1 MGHINN
7 GVRVLDNAATLIFI
21 AITLATA
28 AMAVVI
34 TTGLLTKRS
43 GPQRGAAQS
52 SGTASGVDLLRRYR
66 FREGYMLSDVEA
78 DDAFL
83 DTGIDRTVAYK
94 RLVSSLNPL
103 SPDLGDRL
111 SALQDRGEAFLI
123 DGLIGTDSVLIGGR
137 IEDEDVLTLSIGPS
151 GASAGRQTVEA
162 ATLNALQTELTDLR
176 AALDT
181 GVVPMWRE
189 DANARVTWANA
200 PYFELVER
208 MRDGEAPG
216 WPLPRI
222 FEAGLEDAPSEGT
235 IRRCKI
241 SMPDRDEPTWYE
253 ISRDALPGGTALF
266 TAQPADRLVRAE
278 TSLREFLQTTTK
290 TFAAL
295 PVGLAVFDRKRQ
307 LVTFNPALVALT
319 QAGAE
324 FLSARPDL
332 PSFLDRLRDQ
342 KRMPEP
348 RDYRSW
354 RDEIAQLEE
363 GAENGTY
370 RQLWELPE
378 GKTYRVM
385 GRPHPDGAIAFM
397 FEDIS
402 AEVSLTRQFRA
413 DLEMFQ
419 AILDAVPAAITVFQA
434 DGSMIGANEGY
445 GRLWGQDPQ
454 ILAQMPHLNQACT
467 DWADRCKPSR
477 VWGEIRQFVGHEV
490 ERAPWVEEIETRDGL
505 RLAVRMAP
513 TRGRATV
520 IQFLPLDVN
529 LTDPL
534 SDLDSRT
541 ATPLLDAALQRANG
555 KAAQSA

>member
-1 MGHINN
+1 M
-7 GVRVLDNAATLIFI
+7 
-21 AITLATA
+21 
-28 AMAVVI
+28 
-34 TTGLLTKRS
+34 
-43 GPQRGAAQS
+43 
-52 SGTASGVDLLRRYR
+52 LRRYR
-66 FREGYMLSDVEA
+66 FREGYLLSDVDA

-83 DTGIDRTVAYK
+83 DPDIDRTIAFK
-94 RLVSSLNPL
+94 RLVTSLKPL
-103 SPDLGDRL
+103 SPDLGTRL
-111 SALQDRGEAFLI
+111 SALQDRGEAFLV
-123 DGLIGTDSVLIGGR
+123 DGRIGSDAVSIAGR
-137 IEDEDVLTLSIGPS
+137 IEDEDVLTLSVGPTAA
-151 GASAGRQTVEA
+151 GAGRQTVEA
-162 ATLNALQTELTDLR
+162 ATLDALQTELTDLR

-189 DANARVTWANA
+189 DTTGRVTWANA
-200 PYFELVER
+200 AYFDLVER

-216 WPLPRI
+216 WPLPRV
-222 FEAGLEDAPSEGT
+222 FAAELEPTPNEGT

-253 ISRDALPGGTALF
+253 VSRDLMPGGTALF

-278 TSLREFLQTTTK
+278 TNLREFLQTTTK

-295 PVGLAVFDRKRQ
+295 PVGLAVFDCKRQ

-319 QAGAE
+319 QAGAD

-332 PSFLDRLRDQ
+332 RSFLDRLRDK

-348 RDYRSW
+348 RDYRGW

-378 GKTYRVM
+378 GKTFRVM

-419 AILDAVPAAITVFQA
+419 AVLDAIPAAIAVFQA
-434 DGSMIGANEGY
+434 DGAMVGANEGY
-445 GRLWGQDPQ
+445 GRLWGKDPQ
-454 ILAQMPHLNQACT
+454 ILAKMPHLNQASSE
-467 DWADRCKPSR
+467 WADRCKPSL
-477 VWGEIRQFVGHEV
+477 VWGEIRQFIGHEMDR
-490 ERAPWVEEIETRDGL
+490 EPWVDEIETKDGL
-505 RLAVRMAP
+505 RLSVRMAP

-520 IQFLPLDVN
+520 VQFLPLDVS
-529 LTDPL
+529 LADPL
-534 SDLDSRT
+534 ATVASTT
-541 ATPLLDAALQRANG
+541 ATPLLDAALS
-555 KAAQSA
+555 KVSSARSA

>member
-1 MGHINN
+1 M
-7 GVRVLDNAATLIFI
+7 LDNAATLIFI
-21 AITLATA
+21 AITFATA
-28 AMAVVI
+28 ALAVVL
-34 TTGLLTKRS
+34 TTRLLASRS
-43 GPQRGAAQS
+43 LTPRTVGQS
-52 SGTASGVDLLRRYR
+52 SGGGSGIDVLRRYR
-66 FREGYMLSDVEA
+66 FREGYMLSDVED

-83 DTGIDRTVAYK
+83 DTGIDRTIAFK

-103 SPDLGDRL
+103 SPDLGARL
-111 SALQDRGEAFLI
+111 ADLQDRGDAFLI
-123 DGLIGTDSVLIGGR
+123 DGRIGDDAVLIGGR

-151 GASAGRQTVEA
+151 GEGTGRQTVET
-162 ATLNALQTELTDLR
+162 ATLHALQTELSDLR

-189 DANARVTWANA
+189 DESARVTWANSA
-200 PYFELVER
+200 YFDLVER
-208 MRDGEAPG
+208 LRDGEAPG

-222 FEAGLEDAPSEGT
+222 FAAELEPAPTEGT

-253 ISRDALPGGTALF
+253 VSRDPLPAGTALF

-332 PSFLDRLRDQ
+332 PSFLDQLRE
-342 KRMPEP
+342 KKSMPEP
-348 RDYRSW
+348 RDYRTW

-378 GKTYRVM
+378 GKTFRVM

-419 AILDAVPAAITVFQA
+419 AILDAVPAAIAVFQA
-434 DGSMIGANEGY
+434 DGAMIGANEGY
-445 GRLWGQDPQ
+445 GKLWGQDPQ
-454 ILAQMPHLNQACT
+454 ILEQMPHLDQACAE
-467 DWADRCKPSR
+467 WAEGCKPSR
-477 VWGEIRQFVGHEV
+477 AWGEIRQFVGHEV
-490 ERAPWVEEIETRDGL
+490 ERAPWVEEIETKEGL

-520 IQFLPLDVN
+520 VQFLPLDVS
-529 LTDPL
+529 LSDPL
-534 SDLDSRT
+534 ADLDAT
-541 ATPLLDAALQRANG
+541 DATPLLDAARANG
-555 KAAQSA
+555 SVKAKRRA

>member
-1 MGHINN
+1 M
-7 GVRVLDNAATLIFI
+7 LDNATTLIFI

-28 AMAVVI
+28 AIAVVL
-34 TTGLLTKRS
+34 TTRMLANRDAAAPAATGPS
-43 GPQRGAAQS
+43 GRV
-52 SGTASGVDLLRRYR
+52 SGTDVLRRYR

-83 DTGIDRTVAYK
+83 DAGVDRTFAFR
-94 RLVSSLNPL
+94 RLVSSLTPL
-103 SPDLGDRL
+103 SPDLPARVA
-111 SALQDRGEAFLI
+111 ALQDRGDAFLI
-123 DGLIGTDSVLIGGR
+123 DGRIGADAVFIAGR
-137 IEDEDVLTLSIGPS
+137 LEDEDILTLSVGPA
-151 GASAGRQTVEA
+151 GDGEGRQAVEA
-162 ATLNALQTELTDLR
+162 ATLNALQSELSDLR
-176 AALDT
+176 ATMDT

-189 DANARVTWANA
+189 DEAARVTWANA
-200 PYFELVER
+200 AYFELVER
-208 MRDGEAPG
+208 LRGGEAPG

-222 FEAGLEDAPSEGT
+222 FASELEHSPSEGT

-241 SMPDRDEPTWYE
+241 AMPDRDEPTWYE
-253 ISRDALPGGTALF
+253 VSRDPLPGGTALF

-290 TFAAL
+290 AFAAL

-332 PSFLDRLRDQ
+332 RSFLDQLREK

-378 GKTYRVM
+378 GKTFRVM

-419 AILDAVPAAITVFQA
+419 AVLDAVPAAIAVFQA
-434 DGSMIGANEGY
+434 DGTMIGANEGY
-445 GRLWGQDPQ
+445 GKLWGQDPQ
-454 ILAQMPHLNQACT
+454 ILSQMPHLNQACA
-467 DWADRCKPSR
+467 DWAERCKPSR

-490 ERAPWVEEIETRDGL
+490 ARAPWVEEVETTDGL

-520 IQFLPLDVN
+520 VQFLPLDVS
-529 LTDPL
+529 LSDPL
-534 SDLDSRT
+534 SDLGAQP
-541 ATPLLDAALQRANG
+541 ATPLLDAARAQANEGEQRRA
-555 KAAQSA
+555 

>member
-1 MGHINN
+1 M
-7 GVRVLDNAATLIFI
+7 LDNATTLIFI
-21 AITLATA
+21 AITFTTA
-28 AMAVVI
+28 AMAVVL
-34 TTGLLTKRS
+34 TTRLLANRATAPRAATGPS
-43 GPQRGAAQS
+43 GRA
-52 SGTASGVDLLRRYR
+52 SGTDVLRRYR
-66 FREGYMLSDVEA
+66 FREGYMLSDVED

-83 DTGIDRTVAYK
+83 DPGVDRSFAFR
-94 RLVSSLNPL
+94 RLVSTLTPL
-103 SPDLGDRL
+103 SPDLPARMA
-111 SALQDRGEAFLI
+111 ALQDRGDAFLI
-123 DGLIGTDSVLIGGR
+123 DGRIGADAVFIAGR
-137 IEDEDVLTLSIGPS
+137 LEDEDVLTLSVGPA
-151 GASAGRQTVEA
+151 GDGEGRQAVEA
-162 ATLNALQTELTDLR
+162 ATLNALQSELSDLR

-189 DANARVTWANA
+189 DDSTRVTWANA
-200 PYFELVER
+200 AYFELVER
-208 MRDGEAPG
+208 LRDGEAPG

-222 FEAGLEDAPSEGT
+222 FASELEHAPSEGT

-241 SMPDRDEPTWYE
+241 AMPDRDEPTWYE
-253 ISRDALPGGTALF
+253 ISRDPLPGGTALF

-332 PSFLDRLRDQ
+332 RSFLDQLREK

-378 GKTYRVM
+378 GKTFRVM

-419 AILDAVPAAITVFQA
+419 AILDAVPAAIAVFQA
-434 DGSMIGANEGY
+434 DGAMIGANEGY
-445 GRLWGQDPQ
+445 GRLWGKDPQ
-454 ILAQMPHLNQACT
+454 ILAQMPHLNQACAE
-467 DWADRCKPSR
+467 WAEGCKPSR

-490 ERAPWVEEIETRDGL
+490 ERAPWVEEVETLDGL

-520 IQFLPLDVN
+520 VQFLPLDVS
-529 LTDPL
+529 LSDPL
-534 SDLDSRT
+534 ADLGVQT
-541 ATPLLDAALQRANG
+541 ATPLLDAARAQANG
-555 KAAQSA
+555 GAQRRA

>member
-1 MGHINN
+1 M
-7 GVRVLDNAATLIFI
+7 DNAATLIFI
-21 AITLATA
+21 GITLATA
-28 AMAVVI
+28 AMGVVL
-34 TTGLLTKRS
+34 TTRLLAGRLIARS
-43 GPQRGAAQS
+43 GGAPPRG
-52 SGTASGVDLLRRYR
+52 SGNSDVLRRYR
-66 FREGYMLSDVEA
+66 FREGYLLSDVDR

-83 DTGIDRTVAYK
+83 DHDIDRTMAFK
-94 RLVSSLNPL
+94 RLVSSLVPI
-103 SPDLGDRL
+103 SPDLKPHL
-111 SALQDRGEAFLI
+111 TALQDRGDAFVI
-123 DGLIGTDSVLIGGR
+123 EGRIGSDPVLIGGR
-137 IEDEDVLTLSIGPS
+137 LEEDDVLSLSVGP
-151 GASAGRQTVEA
+151 ADKREGRQTVEA
-162 ATLNALQTELTDLR
+162 ATLSALQAELSDLR

-189 DANARVTWANA
+189 DRDARVIWANA
-200 PYFELVER
+200 SYFDLLER
-208 MRDGEAPG
+208 QQGGDAPC
-216 WPLPRI
+216 WPLPRV
-222 FEAGLEDAPSEGT
+222 FASALEEAPTEGT
-235 IRRCKI
+235 IRRCSI
-241 SMPDRDEPTWYE
+241 AFPDRDEPTWYE
-253 ISRDALPGGTALF
+253 VSRDELPGGSALF

-278 TSLREFLQTTTK
+278 TNLRHFLQTTTK

-319 QAGAE
+319 QVGAE

-332 PSFLDRLRDQ
+332 RSFLDQLREM

-378 GKTYRVM
+378 GKTFRVM

-413 DLEMFQ
+413 DLDMFQ
-419 AILDAVPAAITVFQA
+419 AVLDAIPAAIAVFQA
-434 DGSMIGANEGY
+434 DGAMVGANEGY

-454 ILAQMPHLNQACT
+454 DLAQMPHLNQTCQ
-467 DWADRCKPSR
+467 DWAKGCKPSP
-477 VWGEIRQFVGHEV
+477 VWGEIRQFVGHEI
-490 ERAPWVEEIETRDGL
+490 ERAPWVEEIETLNGM

-520 IQFLPLDVN
+520 IQFHPLDINVA
-529 LTDPL
+529 DPL
-534 SDLDSRT
+534 AELGVPP
-541 ATPLLDAALQRANG
+541 ATPLLDAARAQVPEDTQRRA
-555 KAAQSA
+555 

>member
-1 MGHINN
+1 M
-7 GVRVLDNAATLIFI
+7 LDNAATLIFI
-21 AITLATA
+21 AITFATA
-28 AMAVVI
+28 ALAVVL
-34 TTGLLTKRS
+34 TTRLLASRS
-43 GPQRGAAQS
+43 LTPRSAGQT
-52 SGTASGVDLLRRYR
+52 SGGASGMDVLRRYR
-66 FREGYMLSDVEA
+66 FREGYMLSDVEE

-83 DTGIDRTVAYK
+83 DTGIDRTIAFK

-103 SPDLGDRL
+103 SPDLGARL
-111 SALQDRGEAFLI
+111 ADLQGRGDAFLI
-123 DGLIGTDSVLIGGR
+123 DGRIGDDAVLIGGR
-137 IEDEDVLTLSIGPS
+137 IEDENVLTLSIGPS
-151 GASAGRQTVEA
+151 AEGTGRQTVEA
-162 ATLNALQTELTDLR
+162 ATLNALQTELSDLR

-189 DANARVTWANA
+189 DESARVTWANSA
-200 PYFELVER
+200 YFDLVER
-208 MRDGEAPG
+208 LRDGEAPG

-222 FEAGLEDAPSEGT
+222 FAAELEPTPAEGT

-253 ISRDALPGGTALF
+253 VSRDLLPAGTALF

-278 TSLREFLQTTTK
+278 TSLRDFLQTTTK

-319 QAGAE
+319 QASAE

-332 PSFLDRLRDQ
+332 PSFLDQLRE
-342 KRMPEP
+342 KKSMPEP
-348 RDYRSW
+348 RDYRTW

-370 RQLWELPE
+370 RQLWELPQ
-378 GKTYRVM
+378 GKTFRVM

-419 AILDAVPAAITVFQA
+419 AVLDAVPAAIAVFQA
-434 DGSMIGANEGY
+434 DGAMIGANEGY
-445 GRLWGQDPQ
+445 GKLWGQDPQ
-454 ILAQMPHLNQACT
+454 TLAQMPHLDQACKE
-467 DWADRCKPSR
+467 WAAGCKPSR
-477 VWGEIRQFVGHEV
+477 AWGDIRQFVGHEV
-490 ERAPWVEEIETRDGL
+490 ERAPRVDEVETKEGL
-505 RLAVRMAP
+505 RLAVRMMP

-520 IQFLPLDVN
+520 VQFMALDVSA
-529 LTDPL
+529 
-534 SDLDSRT
+534 SDLT
-541 ATPLLDAALQRANG
+541 TTVATPLLDAARSSGSTGAKRRA
-555 KAAQSA
+555 

>member
-1 MGHINN
+1 M
-7 GVRVLDNAATLIFI
+7 
-21 AITLATA
+21 ITFATA
-28 AMAVVI
+28 AMAVAL
-34 TTGLLTKRS
+34 TTRLLARHGRTPAPDGVS
-43 GPQRGAAQS
+43 QGAAI
-52 SGTASGVDLLRRYR
+52 GTDVQRRYR
-66 FREGYMLSDVEA
+66 FREGYLLSDVDA

-83 DTGIDRTVAYK
+83 EAGIDRTVAYK
-94 RLVSSLNPL
+94 RLVAALLPL
-103 SPDLGDRL
+103 SPDLKSHL
-111 SALQDRGEAFLI
+111 SALHDRSDSFLI
-123 DGLIGTDSVLIGGR
+123 DGRIGNDAVLIGGR
-137 IEDEDVLTLSIGPS
+137 MEEDDVITLSIGP
-151 GASAGRQTVEA
+151 ADEKEGRQTVEA
-162 ATLNALQTELTDLR
+162 ATLHALKSELSDLR

-181 GVVPMWRE
+181 GVVPMWKE
-189 DANARVTWANA
+189 DESARVTWANA
-200 PYFELVER
+200 PYFDLVER
-208 MRDGEAPG
+208 LRDGEAPG
-216 WPLPRI
+216 WPLPRV
-222 FEAGLEDAPSEGT
+222 FASELDANPTEGT
-235 IRRCKI
+235 VRRCKI
-241 SMPDRDEPTWYE
+241 AMPDRDEPTWYE
-253 ISRDALPGGTALF
+253 VSRDLLPGGAALF

-278 TSLREFLQTTTK
+278 SSLRQFLQTTTK

-332 PSFLDRLRDQ
+332 RSFLDQLREK

-363 GAENGTY
+363 DAENGTY

-378 GKTYRVM
+378 GKTFRVM

-402 AEVSLTRQFRA
+402 AEVTLTRQFRA

-419 AILDAVPAAITVFQA
+419 AVLDAIPAAIAVFQA
-434 DGSMIGANEGY
+434 DGAMIGANEGY

-454 ILAQMPHLNQACT
+454 ILAQMPHLNQACQE
-467 DWADRCKPSR
+467 WADGCKPSS
-477 VWGEIRQFVGHEV
+477 VWGDIRQFVGHEV
-490 ERAPWVEEIETRDGL
+490 ERAPWVEVVETKAGI

-520 IQFLPLDVN
+520 VQFLPLDVS
-529 LTDPL
+529 LSDPL
-534 SDLDSRT
+534 AELAPDT
-541 ATPLLDAALQRANG
+541 VTPLLDAARSQVPDDTKRRA
-555 KAAQSA
+555 

>member
-1 MGHINN
+1 
-7 GVRVLDNAATLIFI
+7 
-21 AITLATA
+21 
-28 AMAVVI
+28 
-34 TTGLLTKRS
+34 
-43 GPQRGAAQS
+43 
-52 SGTASGVDLLRRYR
+52 
-66 FREGYMLSDVEA
+66 MLSDVEA

-83 DTGIDRTVAYK
+83 EDSVDRTAAYK
-94 RLVSSLNPL
+94 RLVASL
-103 SPDLGDRL
+103 SPLCPDLSKRLGD
-111 SALQDRGEAFLI
+111 LQDRGDAFLV
-123 DGLIGTDSVLIGGR
+123 DGRIGSDAVFIAGR
-137 IEDEDVLTLSIGPS
+137 IEDGDVLTLSVGPA
-151 GASAGRQTVEA
+151 GDGEGRQTVEA
-162 ATLNALQTELTDLR
+162 ATLHALQTELSDLR

-189 DANARVTWANA
+189 DDSARVTWANA
-200 PYFELVER
+200 PYFDLVER
-208 MRDGEAPG
+208 QRDGDTPG

-222 FEAGLEDAPSEGT
+222 FASELEHVPSEGT

-253 ISRDALPGGTALF
+253 VSRDPLPAGGALY

-332 PSFLDRLRDQ
+332 RSFLDQLREK

-378 GKTYRVM
+378 GKTFRVM

-419 AILDAVPAAITVFQA
+419 AVLDAVPAAIAVFQA
-434 DGSMIGANEGY
+434 DGAMIGANEGY

-454 ILAQMPHLNQACT
+454 ILAQMPHLDQACAE
-467 DWADRCKPSR
+467 WAEGCKPSR
-477 VWGEIRQFVGHEV
+477 VWAEIRQFVGHEV
-490 ERAPWVEEIETRDGL
+490 ERGPWVEEIETSDGL
-505 RLAVRMAP
+505 RLTVRMAP

-520 IQFLPLDVN
+520 IQFLPLDVGLSDP
-529 LTDPL
+529 LTDHNPQP
-534 SDLDSRT
+534 T
-541 ATPLLDAALQRANG
+541 TPLLDAARAQIEASE
-555 KAAQSA
+555 KRHA

>member
-1 MGHINN
+1 
-7 GVRVLDNAATLIFI
+7 
-21 AITLATA
+21 
-28 AMAVVI
+28 
-34 TTGLLTKRS
+34 
-43 GPQRGAAQS
+43 
-52 SGTASGVDLLRRYR
+52 
-66 FREGYMLSDVEA
+66 MLSDVEA

-83 DTGIDRTVAYK
+83 DTNVDRTTAYK
-94 RLVSSLNPL
+94 RLVSSLSPL
-103 SPDLGDRL
+103 SPDLTARL
-111 SALQDRGEAFLI
+111 TDLQDRGDAFLV
-123 DGLIGTDSVLIGGR
+123 DGRIGNDAVFIAGR
-137 IEDEDVLTLSIGPS
+137 IENEDVLTLSVGPA
-151 GASAGRQTVEA
+151 GDGEGRQTVEA
-162 ATLNALQTELTDLR
+162 ATLNALQTELSDLR
-176 AALDT
+176 IALDA

-189 DANARVTWANA
+189 DDTTRVTWANA

-208 MRDGEAPG
+208 QRNGDAPG

-222 FEAGLEDAPSEGT
+222 FASELEHVPSEGT

-241 SMPDRDEPTWYE
+241 FMPDRDEPTWYE
-253 ISRDALPGGTALF
+253 VSRDPLPGGGALY

-324 FLSARPDL
+324 FLTARPDL
-332 PSFLDRLRDQ
+332 RSFLDQLREK

-397 FEDIS
+397 IEDIS

-419 AILDAVPAAITVFQA
+419 AVLDAVPAAIAVFQA
-434 DGSMIGANEGY
+434 DGAMIGANEGY

-454 ILAQMPHLNQACT
+454 ILAQMPHLNQACAE
-467 DWADRCKPSR
+467 WAEGCKPSR
-477 VWGEIRQFVGHEV
+477 VWGVIRQFIGHEV
-490 ERAPWVEEIETRDGL
+490 ERAPWVEEIETLGGL

-520 IQFLPLDVN
+520 IQFLPLDAS
-529 LTDPL
+529 LSDPL
-534 SDLDSRT
+534 ADLSPQQ
-541 ATPLLDAALQRANG
+541 ATPLLDAARTQTTGATKRHA
-555 KAAQSA
+555 

>member
-1 MGHINN
+1 
-7 GVRVLDNAATLIFI
+7 
-21 AITLATA
+21 
-28 AMAVVI
+28 MAVVL
-34 TTGLLTKRS
+34 TTRLLAS
-43 GPQRGAAQS
+43 RGATSGVTAPGAGSS
-52 SGTASGVDLLRRYR
+52 SGIDVLRRYR
-66 FREGYMLSDVEA
+66 FREGYMLSEVEA

-83 DTGIDRTVAYK
+83 DIGIDRTIAYK

-111 SALQDRGEAFLI
+111 TALQDRGEAFLI
-123 DGLIGTDSVLIGGR
+123 DGRIGADPVLIGGR
-137 IEDEDVLTLSIGPS
+137 IEEEDVLTLSIGPS
-151 GASAGRQTVEA
+151 GTGAGRQTVEA
-162 ATLNALQTELTDLR
+162 ATLNALQTELVDLR

-189 DANARVTWANA
+189 DDNHRVTWANA
-200 PYFELVER
+200 PYFDLVER
-208 MRDGEAPG
+208 MRDGEAAG

-222 FEAGLEDAPSEGT
+222 FDAELEHAPSEGT
-235 IRRCKI
+235 IRRCKL

-253 ISRDALPGGTALF
+253 VSRDRLPGGTALL

-278 TSLREFLQTTTK
+278 ISLREFQQTTTK

-332 PSFLDRLRDQ
+332 RSFLDQLREK

-378 GKTYRVM
+378 GKTFRVM

-397 FEDIS
+397 IEDIS

-419 AILDAVPAAITVFQA
+419 AILDAVPAAIAVFQA

-445 GRLWGQDPQ
+445 GKLWGQNPQ

-467 DWADRCKPSR
+467 EWAAGCKPSR
-477 VWGEIRQFVGHEV
+477 AWGEIRQFVGHEV
-490 ERAPWVEEIETRDGL
+490 ERAPWVEEIETKEGL

-520 IQFLPLDVN
+520 VQFLPLDVSQ
-529 LTDPL
+529 TDPL
-534 SDLDSRT
+534 AGLDTRT
-541 ATPLLDAALQRANG
+541 ATPLLDAARAKPKT
-555 KAAQSA
+555 KAARRA